1 MEQLIAELIK
11 KFNTIAAKN
20 GDRFAYKA
28 EMEIQKGALVYNFVL
43 TETTD
48 NGVILAEKASTL
60 LEALTQADHKL
71 AEALKPW
78 GYSV

>member
-20 GDRFAYKA
+20 GDRFAYKV

-43 TETTD
+43 TETSE
-48 NGVILAEKASTL
+48 NAVITAQKGNTL
-60 LEALTQADHKL
+60 LESLTLADQGL

>member
-1 MEQLIAELIK
+1 MEQQIADFIK

-20 GDRFAYKA
+20 GDRFAYKT
-28 EMEIQKGALVYNFVL
+28 EMEIQKGALLYNFVI
-43 TETTD
+43 TETQE
-48 NGVILAEKASTL
+48 NAVITAQKGTTL
-60 LEALTQADHKL
+60 LEALKLADEGL